1 MRESTVS
8 VVIPT
13 LNRPAMLLR
22 ALGSVANQTFPP
34 QEVIVVVDGPGDE
47 IAKLVQQ
54 AHPSVRLLQMKTRS
68 GSAVAR
74 NVGVQNARGAW
85 IAFLDDDDEWLP
97 RKLELQLGAAL
108 RSSFRYPIVF
118 SRLIVKTPRGK
129 FLMPRRG
136 PGRRQSVD
144 EYLYCRESLRPGE
157 VFFYTSNLLVP
168 RELFS
173 QVEFRPGQR
182 KWIDV
187 DWLLRAGQVAGARLE
202 FLSEP
207 LSVWNTEDYS
217 RPTITGEYDWEYL
230 FQWATSNRQLFS
242 PRAYSGVLLVSI
254 MHEAVK
260 QRDRRAIR
268 VLLREAIRRGD
279 PDAIQ
284 GALFIIGLLAL
295 SVAPRGAYQWL
306 KLRLRNRLPAVT

>member
-22 ALGSVANQTFPP
+22 ALDSVANQTFPP
-34 QEVIVVVDGPGDE
+34 QEVIVVVDGPDDE
-47 IAKLVQQ
+47 IAKLVQR

-68 GSAVAR
+68 GAAVAR

-97 RKLELQLGAAL
+97 RKLELQVGAAL

-136 PGRRQSVD
+136 PGRQQSVD
-144 EYLYCRESLRPGE
+144 EYLYCRKSLRPGE

-182 KWIDV
+182 KWNDV
-187 DWLLRAGQVAGARLE
+187 DWLLRAGQVAGAGLE
-202 FLSEP
+202 FLPEP

-254 MHEAVK
+254 VHEAVK

-306 KLRLRNRLPAVT
+306 KLRLRNRLPAAT

>member
-8 VVIPT
+8 VVVPT

-22 ALGSVANQTFPP
+22 ALGSIASQTCPP
-34 QEVIVVVDGPGDE
+34 YEVIVVVDGPGDE
-47 IAKLVQQ
+47 TFRAVQQ
-54 AHPSVRLLQMKTRS
+54 AHPSVRLLQLKTRS

-74 NVGVQNARGAW
+74 NHGVQNARGSW

-97 RKLELQLGAAL
+97 RKLELQLSAAL

-118 SRLIVKTPRGK
+118 SRLIVKTPRGE

-136 PGRRQSVD
+136 PGRQESVD
-144 EYLYCRESLRPGE
+144 EYLYCRKSLRPGE

-168 RELFS
+168 RELFNR
-173 QVEFRPGQR
+173 VEFRPGQK
-182 KWIDV
+182 KWNDV
-187 DWLLRAGQVAGARLE
+187 DWLLRAGQVPGTGLE
-202 FLSEP
+202 FLP
-207 LSVWNTEDYS
+207 QTLSVWNTEDFN
-217 RPTITGEYDWEYL
+217 RPTITGDYDWQYL

-260 QRDRRAIR
+260 QRDRRATH
-268 VLLREAIRRGD
+268 VLLHEALHRGE

-284 GALFIIGLLAL
+284 AVLFIVGILALFG
-295 SVAPRGAYQWL
+295 APRGAYQWL
-306 KLRLRNRLPAVT
+306 KLRLRTHLPAAT

>member
-22 ALGSVANQTFPP
+22 ALDSVANQAFPP
-34 QEVIVVVDGPGDE
+34 QEVIVVVDGPDDE
-47 IAKLVQQ
+47 IAKLVQR

-68 GSAVAR
+68 GAAVAR

-136 PGRRQSVD
+136 PGRQQSVD
-144 EYLYCRESLRPGE
+144 EYLYCRKSLRPGE

-182 KWIDV
+182 KWNDV
-187 DWLLRAGQVAGARLE
+187 DWLLRAGQVAGAGLE
-202 FLSEP
+202 FLPEP

-254 MHEAVK
+254 VHEAVK

-306 KLRLRNRLPAVT
+306 KLRLRNRLPAAT

>member
-22 ALGSVANQTFPP
+22 ALDSVANQTFPP
-34 QEVIVVVDGPGDE
+34 QEVIVVVDGPDDE
-47 IAKLVQQ
+47 IAKLVQR

-68 GSAVAR
+68 GAAVAR

-136 PGRRQSVD
+136 PGRQQSVD
-144 EYLYCRESLRPGE
+144 EYLYCRKSLRPGE

-182 KWIDV
+182 KWNDV
-187 DWLLRAGQVAGARLE
+187 DWLLRAGQVAGAGLE
-202 FLSEP
+202 FLPEP

-254 MHEAVK
+254 VHEAVK

-306 KLRLRNRLPAVT
+306 KLRLRNRLPAAT

>member
-22 ALGSVANQTFPP
+22 ALDSVANQAFPP
-34 QEVIVVVDGPGDE
+34 QEVIVVVDGPDDE
-47 IAKLVQQ
+47 IAKLVQR

-68 GSAVAR
+68 GAAVAR

-97 RKLELQLGAAL
+97 RKLELQVGAAL

-136 PGRRQSVD
+136 PGRQQSVD
-144 EYLYCRESLRPGE
+144 EYLYCRKSLRPGE

-182 KWIDV
+182 KWNDV
-187 DWLLRAGQVAGARLE
+187 DWLLRAGQVAGAGLE
-202 FLSEP
+202 FLPEP

-254 MHEAVK
+254 VHEAVK

-306 KLRLRNRLPAVT
+306 KLRLRNRLPAAT